1 MKKLLQLSSQFLVC
15 HIVQSCLLNLILM
28 TYLFSSKI
36 LFCCYRSKSKTL
48 KTCLNKSW
56 QSLILSLLHHHI
68 SNIHH
73 DWHHKTILHKITH
86 LQIMHELLFRH
97 HHHQM
102 LNSHETEHNN
112 RIVIIMSVDFAM
124 SEIIIAEFVHIFYI

>member
-15 HIVQSCLLNLILM
+15 YVVQSCLLNLILM

-36 LFCCYRSKSKTL
+36 SFCCYRSKSRML
-48 KTCLNKSW
+48 KTCLNESW
-56 QSLILSLLHHHI
+56 QSLILSLLHYYI
-68 SNIHH
+68 SNICH
-73 DWHHKTILHKITH
+73 DWHHKTIFYETIY

-102 LNSHETEHNN
+102 FNSHEAECNN
-112 RIVIIMSVDFAM
+112 KIMIIMSVNFAM
-124 SEIIIAEFVHIFYI
+124 SEIIIAEFAHIFYT